1 MFDDLFDFGKKRTLK
16 QSVGFYLF
24 YASIFM
30 VMSMALGMD
39 VSSAIGLK

>member
-24 YASIFM
+24 YA
-30 VMSMALGMD
+30 ALA
-39 VSSAIGLK
+39 SAVTGLLQVAGL